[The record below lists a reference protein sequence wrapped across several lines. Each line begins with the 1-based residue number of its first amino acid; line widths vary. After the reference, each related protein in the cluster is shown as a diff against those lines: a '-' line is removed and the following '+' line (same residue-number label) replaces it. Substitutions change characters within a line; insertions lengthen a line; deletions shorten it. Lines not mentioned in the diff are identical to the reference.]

1 MADVK
6 ITYTEEF
13 KNLGHLMLDLETM
26 GTRPGCAIVSIG
38 AVEFDIETG
47 KFGRHFYERVELQSC
62 LDVGLFVEAH
72 TVYWWMQQSEAA
84 RKEIY
89 NPDNRIDLHTA
100 LTKLGSFMAD
110 LEVFYIWGNGASF
123 DFGILQ
129 AAVYASGYKKVPWN
143 FRLERDV
150 RTITMIAP
158 EMKQSMPFCG
168 TVHNALD
175 DCIHQ
180 IKYVSEI
187 WKTHI
192 KKKL

>member
-1 MADVK
+1 MADIK
-6 ITYTEEF
+6 ITYSEEF

-26 GTRPGCAIVSIG
+26 GTRAGCAIVSIG
-38 AVEFDIETG
+38 AVEFDINTG

-62 LDVGLFVEAH
+62 LDAGLFVEAH
-72 TVYWWMQQSEAA
+72 TVYWWLTQSEAA

-89 NPDNRIDLHTA
+89 DPENRLELHTA
-100 LTKLGSFMAD
+100 LTKLGSFMRD
-110 LEVFYIWGNGASF
+110 LETFYIWGNGASF
-123 DFGILQ
+123 DFSILE
-129 AAVYASGYKKVPWN
+129 AAVHACDFKQVPWN

-150 RTITMIAP
+150 RTVVMIAP
-158 EMKQSMPFCG
+158 HVKENMPFCG

-187 WKTHI
+187 WQKYVH
-192 KKKL
+192 KYV